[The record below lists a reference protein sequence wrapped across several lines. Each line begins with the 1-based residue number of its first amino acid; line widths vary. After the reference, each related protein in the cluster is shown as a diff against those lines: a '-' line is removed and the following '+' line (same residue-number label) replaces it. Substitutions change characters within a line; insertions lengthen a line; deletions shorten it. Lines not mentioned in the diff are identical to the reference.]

1 MNKPRI
7 IIVNEDDTVIGCR
20 DRTLTSLD
28 PGSICRVSALWIT
41 DSKGNILLAQR
52 SFSKKYSPGKWGPAV
67 SGTNDE
73 GETYHENIIKEAE
86 EELGIVG
93 IGFKRELKMRRHGEH
108 EYFLQW
114 YSAIVDRP
122 ESSFSIQEDE
132 VERIKWFSPHDLK
145 SAYVERPDD
154 FVSGMDLY
162 IGMFVDDATEN
173 RFDLV

>member
-7 IIVNEDDTVIGCR
+7 IIVNEDDIVIGSM
-20 DRTLTSLD
+20 DRALISS
-28 PGSICRVSALWIT
+28 GQSYIYRVSALWVM

-52 SFSKKYSPGKWGPAV
+52 SFSKKHDPGKWGPAV

-114 YSAIVDRP
+114 YSAMIDLP

-132 VERIKWFSPHDLK
+132 VEQIKWFSPHDLK

-154 FVSGMDLY
+154 FVSGMDTYLEY
-162 IGMFVDDATEN
+162 FVDGDIG
-173 RFDLV
+173 